1 MSMTDKEME
10 LITNFRLA
18 SKKGKRR
25 IERIAKQMEK
35 EQKMASI
42 KGCRLLKVLKALK
55 GQAVTG
61 ISNKDIADVLG
72 LSPVDVSRDL
82 EDLIEEG
89 LAIKLDNGRFAHSV
103 QMIQIAQAYATQ
115 ISRIQGQITEMNQRI
130 AAGSIN

>member
-130 AAGSIN
+130 AAGSLN

>member
-82 EDLIEEG
+82 EDLIEDG

-130 AAGSIN
+130 AAGSLN

>member
-115 ISRIQGQITEMNQRI
+115 ISRIQAQITEMNQRI